1 MNETTKSR
9 FDSTER
15 MTVDIDGLMEL
26 LGVGRKTATDIGTS
40 AKARIQ
46 VNRRVLWNLK
56 LIQKYL
62 DALSE

>member
-1 MNETTKSR
+1 MRETTKNQ
-9 FDSTER
+9 FDSKER
-15 MTVDIDGLMEL
+15 MAVDTDGLMEL

-56 LIQKYL
+56 LVQKYL